1 MQLNPPTLALELV
14 LLLHFKCYRGKASL
28 GLTLI
33 KATQWNCFAWY
44 EVLEA
49 KNSVREKCKN
59 LFSTHLKTRGQGTR
73 LCPLSPRHVR
83 GMAGAAV
90 TKGTFVHSKS
100 LARGGHVRG
109 AGWTSRSR
117 AGALPVAVR
126 LWPAVTFLSCNAI
139 IFREWLHVTLL
150 GVI

>member
-33 KATQWNCFAWY
+33 KATQRNCFAWY

-59 LFSTHLKTRGQGTR
+59 LFSTHLKTRGWGTR
-73 LCPLSPRHVR
+73 LCPYLRATCVAWQVLLLPKVHLCTPSPWR
-83 GMAGAAV
+83 GGVTCEALDEQAGAEQELFPLL
-90 TKGTFVHSKS
+90 FVYGPPLHSF
-100 LARGGHVRG
+100 
-109 AGWTSRSR
+109 R
-117 AGALPVAVR
+117 AMP
-126 LWPAVTFLSCNAI
+126 
-139 IFREWLHVTLL
+139 
-150 GVI
+150 